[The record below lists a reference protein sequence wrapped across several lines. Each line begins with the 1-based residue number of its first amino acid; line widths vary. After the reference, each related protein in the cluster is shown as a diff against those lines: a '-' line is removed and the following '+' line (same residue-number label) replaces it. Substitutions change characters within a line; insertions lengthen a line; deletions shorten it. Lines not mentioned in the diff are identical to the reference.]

1 MNEAPN
7 SFGKKTLMR
16 AGVAGV
22 VLAGIG
28 IGAFLVIWILLGQAG
43 TSDFPRL
50 MASLCLP
57 PALVAAVIGL
67 YLLIIQPK
75 SQDEA

>member
-1 MNEAPN
+1 
-7 SFGKKTLMR
+7 MR

-22 VLAGIG
+22 ALGGFGIS
-28 IGAFLVIWILLGQAG
+28 AFLVIWFLLGQAG

-57 PALVAAVIGL
+57 PALIAAIIGL
-67 YLLIIQPK
+67 YMLIIQPK